1 MSPLTTASS
10 GASTTAGSL
19 SDTFRG
25 TDDRIG
31 GERDLSTIITASVL
45 VPLAICVICVALGVF
60 VWKKRKQRRG
70 GEASGPVGMSMMPI
84 DASGAANGSLEDSP
98 DDHSAHDLES
108 PRREP
113 PDQYADIPA
122 PSETNSYYSLMP
134 AAPLVASNSQREPEE
149 KKTTKKKSSRR
160 RKAGD
165 GEQDGDGHVYE
176 STIASV
182 GGSSAAAAVEQR
194 DSARIKSTT
203 SLSRRKKSKYVIDKA
218 ELQRFEMVGKG
229 AFGEVY
235 RGEWRHVAV
244 AVKDMKNIDALSDL
258 LREAEELKSLQPH
271 RNVIEFYGVVTNG
284 DNFSIVT
291 AFAANGAL
299 SNLLY
304 GKGKIKLEP
313 GQLQNIAL
321 GAAAGVRHLH
331 AENVIH
337 RDLAARNI
345 LVDDHMTAK
354 IADFGMSRTAGD
366 DGEDNTT
373 MTAVGPVRWMAPE
386 QMAHRKYSRASDVFA
401 FGVVLF
407 EIFTASPPWPGL
419 APLEVAAKVMGGET
433 LVMPSTV
440 DGRLSQL
447 AASCWRREPKERPSM
462 SDVHSALSAAFS
474 NKTVEVSDDS

>member
-1 MSPLTTASS
+1 LTTASS
-10 GASTTAGSL
+10 GASTTAAASL
-19 SDTFRG
+19 G
-25 TDDRIG
+25 ETDDRIS
-31 GERDLSTIITASVL
+31 GERDLPTIITASVL

-60 VWKKRKQRRG
+60 VWKKRKQRRA
-70 GEASGPVGMSMMPI
+70 GEASAQVGSSMMPI
-84 DASGAANGSLEDSP
+84 DASGVANGSLEDSP

-134 AAPLVASNSQREPEE
+134 AAPLVASNSQREPE

-160 RKAGD
+160 RKASD
-165 GEQDGDGHVYE
+165 GEQDGDGRVYE

-194 DSARIKSTT
+194 ESARIKSTT
-203 SLSRRKKSKYVIDKA
+203 SLSRRKKSKYVIDSA

-271 RNVIEFYGVVTNG
+271 RNVIEFYGVVTSG

-291 AFAANGAL
+291 AFASNGAL

-304 GKGKIKLEP
+304 GKGKIALEP

-345 LVDDHMTAK
+345 LVDDQMTAK

-440 DGRLSQL
+440 DGRLSKL

-462 SDVHSALSAAFS
+462 SDVHSALSSAFS
-474 NKTVEVSDDS
+474 NKMVEVSDDS